1 MCVPPHRNS
10 IGKSAL
16 GHKGVI
22 KRAGPGSS
30 ITKSP
35 LRFPDAGAQAFQPV
49 LAVVVMRGAAV
60 VGNNAVMT
68 GEGQVV
74 QLDVRIEDDALSD
87 GIHRS
92 ATVERLGRPAL
103 PARQSLVRVLQVVL
117 NDVRLA
123 SRLRDEIG
131 SQRAAAVLPAFG
143 ELETTAKRGQIGVAK
158 VRIHDL

>member
-35 LRFPDAGAQAFQPV
+35 RRFPDAGAQAFQPV

-117 NDVRLA
+117 DVRLA

-143 ELETTAKRGQIGVAK
+143 ELEMTAKLGQIGVAK